1 LNGKCLAMTVDHY
14 LYIKDSI
21 YSDRSKQNLDRLII
35 YVYPDSEREKA
46 MVKLLDD
53 DDKIITQRVSWMMGN
68 YAQKYPGRLNP
79 FLEIFCARLQW
90 GVDNNEQALLR
101 NMLKILEYHEIP
113 IEQEGLIY
121 DLCSKLILNLK
132 ADIAPRAFAI
142 TLALKVVIKYPE
154 LGPEFLEML
163 NIIKPDKSAAIQ
175 FRIRKARKAIK
186 SKN

>member
-1 LNGKCLAMTVDHY
+1 MSVDHY
-14 LYIKDSI
+14 QYIKDSL
-21 YSDRSKQNLDRLII
+21 YSDRSNQNLVRLII
-35 YVYPDSEREKA
+35 YIYPDIEKEKA
-46 MVKLLDD
+46 MVDLLADG
-53 DDKIITQRVSWMMGN
+53 DKMISQRVSWLIGN

-113 IEQEGLIY
+113 VEQEGLVY
-121 DLCSKLILNLK
+121 DLCAKLILNLK

-154 LGPEFLEML
+154 LSSEFLEIL

-175 FRIRKARKAIK
+175 FRIKKAK
-186 SKN
+186 SILKSLK